1 MTWYELLNL
10 TDIPDYARYMIIGII
25 LAAFHDLLASLI
37 NDDTLQISQVV
48 PTCGGFVSATAAG
61 TCISPCQ
68 HGNAEIVSRFW
79 ATTSTSGGSRSTR
92 STGPFVRMLVQS
104 R

>member
-1 MTWYELLNL
+1 
-10 TDIPDYARYMIIGII
+10 MIIGIM
-25 LAAFHDLLASLI
+25 LAAFHDLLANLI

-48 PTCGGFVSATAAG
+48 PTCGGLVSATAAG

-79 ATTSTSGGSRSTR
+79 GYHQYIWW
-92 STGPFVRMLVQS
+92 F
-104 R
+104 